1 MIFNKVYYIIYIINK
16 EREIGDRFMNKDI
29 IFVIKD
35 NEHATYV
42 VNSKL
47 IGTSNNDCERA
58 KYLKMIIE
66 ALEHPYSEPIAIDID
81 EWEVFSDESEDWALF
96 ERADRTGKFFT
107 EEELTLINEQGDID
121 IFIKEVRKNIESL
134 AEELAEKYG
143 N

>member
-1 MIFNKVYYIIYIINK
+1 
-16 EREIGDRFMNKDI
+16 MNKDI

>member
-1 MIFNKVYYIIYIINK
+1 
-16 EREIGDRFMNKDI
+16 MNKDI

-58 KYLKMIIE
+58 KYLKMVIE
-66 ALEHPYSEPIAIDID
+66 VLEHPYSEPIAIDID
-81 EWEVFSDESEDWALF
+81 EWEVFSDESKDWALF

-107 EEELTLINEQGDID
+107 EEELALINEQGDID
-121 IFIKEVRKNIESL
+121 IFIKEVRKNIKLL
-134 AEELAEKYG
+134 AEELAK
-143 N
+143 NMAIDFL